1 MQLDT
6 VTGFARAELSPLS
19 GSSEYSVSNTQYL
32 ESCARSSFRDD
43 RERNRYRPSMNQR
56 PLCLVAVSLLVAGC
70 QPPPSIATDSEQT
83 LPTQIALVQS
93 GKSDRIHLEH
103 TPLSDADLK
112 PLADLTELRELLI
125 DDPSSAISAT
135 GLRHLARLPKLEHLR
150 VRSSMD
156 DDALTAI
163 GDLKTLKI
171 LNAPRTTFSD
181 AALAVLKSLPSLE
194 SFRFG
199 SHNITDAGMQTLAEL
214 TAIRRL
220 HLIDVPI
227 TDEGLRTLAKIEQLE
242 SLYIDGAE
250 LSDAAFDELFR
261 QHPSVHV
268 HVNQEHH
275 DRDPHAHP

>member
-1 MQLDT
+1 
-6 VTGFARAELSPLS
+6 
-19 GSSEYSVSNTQYL
+19 
-32 ESCARSSFRDD
+32 
-43 RERNRYRPSMNQR
+43 MNYR
-56 PLCLVAVSLLVAGC
+56 PLCLVAVILFIAGC
-70 QPPPSIATDSEQT
+70 QPPPPIATDYEQI
-83 LPTQIALVQS
+83 LPTQIAAVQG

-103 TPLSDADLK
+103 KPLSDADLK
-112 PLADLTELRELLI
+112 SLAELTELRELLI
-125 DDPSSAISAT
+125 DEPSSAISAA
-135 GLRHLARLPKLEHLR
+135 GLRHLARLLKLEHLR
-150 VRSSMD
+150 IRSSMD
-156 DDALTAI
+156 DNALTAI
-163 GDLKTLKI
+163 GDLKMLKI

-181 AALAVLKSLPSLE
+181 AALAVLKSLPRLE

-199 SHNITDAGMQTLAEL
+199 SRNITDAGMQTLAEL
-214 TAIRRL
+214 PAIKRL

-261 QHPSVHV
+261 QRPSLHV